1 MKLDLRPILHAI
13 LEEYVLPIN
22 GDHGVT
28 HWARVLENGL
38 KLSQETDASQLPS
51 AAAMGRQRK

>member
-1 MKLDLRPILHAI
+1 MKLDLRLILHAI

-38 KLSQETDASQLPS
+38 KLSQETDATGTS
-51 AAAMGRQRK
+51 MT